1 MNLSTTMGVIVG
13 GIKVDTPTYVRT
25 PSPHGFSPSSDDYVE
40 IDASLASSTSSPED
54 DLGNFSCH
62 WDYNSTLTSSG
73 DLFGFLMYG
82 VLLNIIGLL
91 GIVGNIISITVLSR
105 PKMRSSINCCLIG
118 LSVFDMIVALTA
130 ILMWGIPEI
139 CRYTVAMMW
148 YYREVSPKITPFIY
162 PLALIAHT
170 GSAYLT
176 VTVTLERYVAVCQP
190 LKVRSICTY
199 GRAKIYVLSVTLF
212 AVLYNL
218 PRWWEITY
226 KECDIG
232 EDVRHFYYVATWLR
246 NNDNYKQIY
255 IMWMFLV
262 VMYLVPFCSLTVFN
276 SFIYRR
282 VREANQE
289 RQRLSRLEKKEIG
302 LAVMLLVVV
311 TVFFV
316 CNVLAFIINVLELL
330 DIVVP
335 ELTTTSNVLVC
346 FNSSVN
352 FIIYCIFGQKFRR
365 LFLKMF
371 CGRIVRTSARRDTT
385 FRESRTLSNGRSTQI
400 IRMSSWNGSHR
411 SRSDSQAAV
420 KLDGRHDSASS
431 WRPFS
436 KYSSVPLGDSSTPRT
451 ASSSFTP
458 SRSPSLV
465 PPAGPGESD
474 HAL

>member
-1 MNLSTTMGVIVG
+1 MNLSTTMSVIVG

-25 PSPHGFSPSSDDYVE
+25 PSPDTFSSSDDYVE
-40 IDASLASSTSSPED
+40 IGATTTSPED
-54 DLGNFSCH
+54 DRQNFSCH
-62 WDYNSTLTSSG
+62 WDYQSTLTSSN
-73 DLFGFLMYG
+73 DHFSFFMYG
-82 VLLNIIGLL
+82 VLLNIISLL
-91 GIVGNIISITVLSR
+91 GIAGNVISITVLSR

-148 YYREVSPKITPFIY
+148 YYRELSPKITPFIY

-232 EDVRHFYYVATWLR
+232 EDVRHFFYVATPLR
-246 NNDNYKQIY
+246 NDNNYKQIY

-262 VMYLVPFCSLTVFN
+262 VMYLVPFISLTVFN

-282 VREANQE
+282 VRAANQE

-335 ELTTTSNVLVC
+335 ELTATSNVLVC
-346 FNSSVN
+346 VNSSVN

-371 CGRIVRTSARRDTT
+371 CGRIVKTSARRDTT
-385 FRESRTLSNGRSTQI
+385 FRESRTLTNGRSTQI

-411 SRSDSQAAV
+411 SRSDSQAAA